1 MEFYSQ
7 IAQDQFV
14 VEQLGHVENGT
25 FLDVGCSDYREINN
39 TYFFELNWNWRGVGV
54 DIEPSHAHGWQQN
67 RKRSAF
73 VLADATAIDYDELL
87 DAHAMPEVIDYLSLD
102 LEPPTL
108 SLVALKQV
116 LQSRR
121 KFRCVTFEHDYYR
134 QKATCE
140 PSRDLMRQAGYRLV
154 MQSIQ
159 DDYYV
164 FEGGK

>member
-1 MEFYSQ
+1 M
-7 IAQDQFV
+7 
-14 VEQLGHVENGT
+14 
-25 FLDVGCSDYREINN
+25 
-39 TYFFELNWNWRGVGV
+39 

-87 DAHAMPEVIDYLSLD
+87 DAYAMPEVIDYLSLD

-134 QKATCE
+134 QIATCE

-164 FEGGK
+164 FEGDK